1 MPTVFQVRDARQG
14 EIKFRTVMRATYKK
28 MVEVHDKCGQPFR
41 VETVGIGGVPHKR
54 LTLME
59 DLTCRQADS

>member
-1 MPTVFQVRDARQG
+1 MRYRD
-14 EIKFRTVMRATYKK
+14 VMRDVYKR
-28 MVEVHDKCGQPFR
+28 MVSIHDKCGQPFR
-41 VETVGIGGVPHKR
+41 VETVGIDGTPTKR